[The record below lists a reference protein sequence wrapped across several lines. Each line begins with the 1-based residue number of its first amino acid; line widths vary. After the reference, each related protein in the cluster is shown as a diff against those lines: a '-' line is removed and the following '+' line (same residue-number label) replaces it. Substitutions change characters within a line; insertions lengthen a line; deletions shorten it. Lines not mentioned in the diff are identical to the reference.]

1 MIRIDEM
8 TKGRFGNKIL
18 HYNNLVQLAK
28 NLNTE
33 ASCVPWEGNECFS
46 DLSTHIDSSSL
57 ETTLKWNEVLD
68 MDYSTTPIHVNDY
81 LVGSYCLHNVFWK
94 VTQTDPR
101 EFFKINEKY
110 KRNMPENE
118 TSVGI
123 HLRGTDILGAD
134 GNQGREIH
142 EFEYYKN
149 SIDLVESE
157 FKNTKYYVCTDDYS
171 FDSFIQTIQYLE
183 FLNLPYEIGSP
194 NQFVDFSTLTE
205 CDIIIAS
212 SSTFVVAAG
221 FVGKKDKKI
230 IHSMKWIQ
238 KNLDHIPWHPYEDP
252 EDTRKWQLSFD
263 NFWVDLYNGGN
274 EFYKAWKFI

>member
-46 DLSTHIDSSSL
+46 DLSTYIDSSNL
-57 ETTLKWNEVLD
+57 ETTLKWDEVLD
-68 MDYSTTPIHVNDY
+68 MDYLTTPIHVNDY

-157 FKNTKYYVCTDDYS
+157 FKNTKYYVCTDDYN
-171 FDSFIQTIQYLE
+171 FDSFIKTVQYLE
-183 FLNLPYEIGSP
+183 NLNLPYEVGSP

-205 CDIIIAS
+205 CDIVIAS

-238 KNLDHIPWHPYEDP
+238 KNLDHTPWHPYEDP

-263 NFWVDLYNGGN
+263 NFWVTLHEGGN
-274 EFYKAWKFI
+274 AFYKAWKFV

>member
-46 DLSTHIDSSSL
+46 DLSTHIDSSNL
-57 ETTLKWNEVLD
+57 ETTLKWDEVLD
-68 MDYSTTPIHVNDY
+68 MDYLTTPIHVNDY

-157 FKNTKYYVCTDDYS
+157 FKNTKYYDYN
-171 FDSFIQTIQYLE
+171 FDSFIKTVQYLE
-183 FLNLPYEIGSP
+183 NLNLPYEVGSP

-205 CDIIIAS
+205 CDIVIAS

-238 KNLDHIPWHPYEDP
+238 KNLDHTPWHPYEDP

-263 NFWVDLYNGGN
+263 NFWVTLHEGGN
-274 EFYKAWKFI
+274 AFYKAWKFV

>member
-33 ASCVPWEGNECFS
+33 SSCVPWEGNECFS
-46 DLSTHIDSSSL
+46 DLSTHINSSNL
-57 ETTLKWNEVLD
+57 ETTLKWDEVLD

-110 KRNMPENE
+110 KRNIPENE

-149 SIDLVESE
+149 SIDLVESK

-171 FDSFIQTIQYLE
+171 FDSFIKTVQYLE
-183 FLNLPYEIGSP
+183 SLKLSYEVGSP
-194 NQFVDFSTLTE
+194 NKFVYFSTIT
-205 CDIIIAS
+205 
-212 SSTFVVAAG
+212 
-221 FVGKKDKKI
+221 
-230 IHSMKWIQ
+230 
-238 KNLDHIPWHPYEDP
+238 
-252 EDTRKWQLSFD
+252 
-263 NFWVDLYNGGN
+263 
-274 EFYKAWKFI
+274 

>member
-33 ASCVPWEGNECFS
+33 SSCVPWEGNECFS
-46 DLSTHIDSSSL
+46 DLSTHIDSSNL
-57 ETTLKWNEVLD
+57 ETTLKWDEVLD
-68 MDYSTTPIHVNDY
+68 MDYLTTPIHVNDY

-157 FKNTKYYVCTDDYS
+157 FKNTKYYVCTDDYN
-171 FDSFIQTIQYLE
+171 FDSFIKTVQYLE
-183 FLNLPYEIGSP
+183 NLNLPYEVGSP

-205 CDIIIAS
+205 CDIVIAS

-238 KNLDHIPWHPYEDP
+238 KNLDHTPWHPYEDP

-263 NFWVDLYNGGN
+263 NFWVTLHEGGN
-274 EFYKAWKFI
+274 AFYKAWKFV

>member
-46 DLSTHIDSSSL
+46 DLSTHIDSSNL
-57 ETTLKWNEVLD
+57 ETTLKWDEVLD
-68 MDYSTTPIHVNDY
+68 MDYLTTPIHVNDY

-157 FKNTKYYVCTDDYS
+157 FKNTKYYVCTDDYN
-171 FDSFIQTIQYLE
+171 FDSFIKTVQYLE
-183 FLNLPYEIGSP
+183 NLNLPYEVGSP

-205 CDIIIAS
+205 CDIVIAS

-238 KNLDHIPWHPYEDP
+238 KNLDHTPWHPYEDP

-263 NFWVDLYNGGN
+263 NFWVTLHEGGN
-274 EFYKAWKFI
+274 AFYKAWKFV

>member
-46 DLSTHIDSSSL
+46 DLSTHIDSSNL
-57 ETTLKWNEVLD
+57 ETTLKWDEVLD
-68 MDYSTTPIHVNDY
+68 MDYLTTPIHVNDY

-110 KRNMPENE
+110 KRNMSKNE

-157 FKNTKYYVCTDDYS
+157 FKNTKYYVCTDDYN
-171 FDSFIQTIQYLE
+171 FDSFIKTVQYLE
-183 FLNLPYEIGSP
+183 NLNLPYEVGSP

-205 CDIIIAS
+205 CDIVIAS

-238 KNLDHIPWHPYEDP
+238 KNLDHTPWHPYEDP

-263 NFWVDLYNGGN
+263 NFWVTLHEGGN
-274 EFYKAWKFI
+274 AFYKAWKFV

>member
-46 DLSTHIDSSSL
+46 DLSTHIDSSNL
-57 ETTLKWNEVLD
+57 ETTLKWDEVLD
-68 MDYSTTPIHVNDY
+68 MDYLTTPIHVNDY

-110 KRNMPENE
+110 KRNIPENE

-157 FKNTKYYVCTDDYS
+157 FKNTKYYVCTDDYN
-171 FDSFIQTIQYLE
+171 FDSFIKTVQYLE
-183 FLNLPYEIGSP
+183 NLNLPYEVGSP

-205 CDIIIAS
+205 CDIVIAS

-238 KNLDHIPWHPYEDP
+238 KNLDHTPWHPYEDP

-263 NFWVDLYNGGN
+263 NFWVTLHEGGN
-274 EFYKAWKFI
+274 AFYKAWKFV

>member
-28 NLNTE
+28 NLNTDS
-33 ASCVPWEGNECFS
+33 SCVPWKGSECFCNLFS
-46 DLSTHIDSSSL
+46 YINSSSL

-81 LVGSYCLHNVFWK
+81 VGGSYCLHNVFWK

-157 FKNTKYYVCTDDYS
+157 FENTKYYVCTDDYN
-171 FDSFIQTIQYLE
+171 FNSFIQTVEYLE
-183 FLNLPYEIGSP
+183 SLNLPYEIGSP

-205 CDIIIAS
+205 CDVIIAS

-221 FVGKKDKKI
+221 FVGKKNKKI

-238 KNLDHIPWHPYEDP
+238 KNLDHTPWHPYEAP

-263 NFWVDLYNGGN
+263 NFWVKLYEGGN
-274 EFYKAWKFI
+274 EFYSAWKFI